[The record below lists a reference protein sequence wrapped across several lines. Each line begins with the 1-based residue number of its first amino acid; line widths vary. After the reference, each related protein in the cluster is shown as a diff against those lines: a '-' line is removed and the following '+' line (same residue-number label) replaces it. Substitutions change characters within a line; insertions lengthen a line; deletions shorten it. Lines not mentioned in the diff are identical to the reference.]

1 MACLLLFR
9 LNTINK
15 NKNMKYIHL
24 SVLLIFANIFLNKTI
39 TNSKNSIIMTH
50 TNNETV
56 YTLPA
61 LTYSYNA
68 LEPHFDQMTMEIHHT
83 KHHQAYVT
91 NLNAAIK
98 DTEMSMMSLEELMKN
113 ISRFPVAVRNNGGGH
128 YNHDLFWKI
137 LSPDGGGAP
146 SGELASA
153 INSTFGSFD
162 QFKEAFS
169 TAAKT
174 RFGSGWAW
182 LSIDENGQL
191 FISSTAN
198 QDNPLMDVVEK
209 RGTPLLGLDVWEHAY
224 YLKFQNRRPDY
235 IDTFWHIINWEEVEK
250 RYLALKK

>member
-1 MACLLLFR
+1 
-9 LNTINK
+9 
-15 NKNMKYIHL
+15 
-24 SVLLIFANIFLNKTI
+24 
-39 TNSKNSIIMTH
+39 MTH